1 MSTVSK
7 GGSEPCRYTWFVAV
21 FETLF
26 QALNDAGAR
35 YVVVGGVAT
44 VLHGYARLTVDVDLI
59 VDLEETE
66 ALKVIDAL
74 SDLGYEPRVPVQA
87 RDFADAKV
95 RGSWIR
101 EKNMK
106 VFSLWDP
113 RNPMRVVDL
122 FVRHPIA
129 FESLWARSEVVH
141 LSTTTTRIA
150 SIDDLIR
157 LKELAGRDQ
166 DLTDIEKLREIRR
179 RRRGKI

>member
-1 MSTVSK
+1 VAIF
-7 GGSEPCRYTWFVAV
+7 EP
-21 FETLF
+21 LF

-44 VLHGYARLTVDVDLI
+44 VLHGYARLTADVDLI

-74 SDLGYEPRVPVQA
+74 VSLGYESRVPVQP
-87 RDFADAKV
+87 RDFADRNA
-95 RGSWIR
+95 RESWIR
-101 EKNMK
+101 EKNMQ

-122 FVRHPIA
+122 FVASPID
-129 FESLWARSEVVH
+129 FESLWARSEVVQ
-141 LSTTTTRIA
+141 LKTTTVRIA

-157 LKELAGRDQ
+157 LKEMAGRDQ
-166 DLTDIEKLREIRR
+166 DLADIERLAEIRR
-179 RRRGKI
+179 RRCEST